1 MKGLNV
7 MNKCFKRIIA
17 SAMSVVTALSVTC
30 TPIYAYS
37 EKAISDEQYVML
49 QANRLMNS
57 VNMDTLKE
65 ATENNIIDYSIPAS
79 IRDGIGA
86 NAEFIPVSGTSEDTL
101 TMDVNSTVR
110 KIGEVKNKAGKASNM
125 YVTASVV
132 SATVKENW
140 DPKFQYDIKAWAFVY
155 WIDNF
160 GPNNEL
166 VAAAASWETGNVAV
180 NSRTVTYGVSDAAA
194 LIWKESTTKSTSLND
209 VYYESDEGY
218 VGYTLRCQS
227 SINVVNKGTVI
238 CNTFSRITT

>member
-65 ATENNIIDYSIPAS
+65 ATENSIIDYSIPAS

-86 NAEFIPVSGTSEDTL
+86 NAEFIPVSGTPEDTL

-132 SATVKENW
+132 SATVKEN
-140 DPKFQYDIKAWAFVY
+140 
-155 WIDNF
+155 
-160 GPNNEL
+160 
-166 VAAAASWETGNVAV
+166 
-180 NSRTVTYGVSDAAA
+180 
-194 LIWKESTTKSTSLND
+194 
-209 VYYESDEGY
+209 
-218 VGYTLRCQS
+218 
-227 SINVVNKGTVI
+227 
-238 CNTFSRITT
+238 

>member
-1 MKGLNV
+1 
-7 MNKCFKRIIA
+7 
-17 SAMSVVTALSVTC
+17 MSVVTALSVTC

-65 ATENNIIDYSIPAS
+65 ATENSIIDYSIPAS

-132 SATVKENW
+132 SATVKETGIQNSSMISKHGLLYIGSIIW
-140 DPKFQYDIKAWAFVY
+140 VRTTNLLPQQLHGKQ
-155 WIDNF
+155 
-160 GPNNEL
+160 EML
-166 VAAAASWETGNVAV
+166 LLTAAP
-180 NSRTVTYGVSDAAA
+180 
-194 LIWKESTTKSTSLND
+194 
-209 VYYESDEGY
+209 
-218 VGYTLRCQS
+218 
-227 SINVVNKGTVI
+227 
-238 CNTFSRITT
+238 